1 MSDMNDK
8 TILLKNCSSQDLVKR
23 TPSTSAIYETL
34 RRWNDHHLILI
45 IIIGKPHCNYL
56 FTLVVFRS
64 KELRESLSRPSSRLS
79 CENGMEKMG
88 KDVVRIIIEIIT
100 KMNVVDN
107 CNHPDYNG
115 NDQGRRDIWPN
126 QCVHHLAAVIPTC
139 RQVPQDPAD
148 PCLTRPTSL
157 LFHHHDI
164 LIYHRI
170 VIYHIWNIDDI

>member
-1 MSDMNDK
+1 MNDK
-8 TILLKNCSSQDLVKR
+8 HYSFKKLLIPGSSQEDALYLCNIWDIAKVEW
-23 TPSTSAIYETL
+23 SSSYSYHHHWQTSLQLSFHAL
-34 RRWNDHHLILI
+34 M
-45 IIIGKPHCNYL
+45 
-56 FTLVVFRS
+56 VFRS

-88 KDVVRIIIEIIT
+88 KDVVRIVT

-126 QCVHHLAAVIPTC
+126 QCVHHLPAAVIPTC